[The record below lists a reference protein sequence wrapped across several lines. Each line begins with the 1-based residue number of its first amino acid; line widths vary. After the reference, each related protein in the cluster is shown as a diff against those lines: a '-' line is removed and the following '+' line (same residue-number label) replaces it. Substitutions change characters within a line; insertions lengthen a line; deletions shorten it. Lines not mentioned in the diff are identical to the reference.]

1 MGIPLL
7 RGRDFGAQD
16 RAGAPGVALVSAAT
30 AKRLWPGEEAVGK
43 RLATAGA
50 DPKALKPED
59 YLTVVGVVGDV
70 HYRELEAARMDLYV
84 PLEQAAFPVSFL
96 VVRGAGGGAA
106 LAGAVRRELQA
117 LDVDTPLADPATL
130 RALVSDALGG
140 PRLRSLLIAAFG
152 LLALLLA
159 AVGIAGVVA
168 YSVAERR
175 YEFGVRLALGA
186 RGEDV
191 VRLGVRQGMAPALLG
206 VALGLGAALA
216 LSHLAAGL
224 LYGVQARDGLTFGA
238 AAGLLVVLALLASW
252 VPARRAA
259 RVDPMVALRGA

>member
-1 MGIPLL
+1 M
-7 RGRDFGAQD
+7 
-16 RAGAPGVALVSAAT
+16 
-30 AKRLWPGEEAVGK
+30 
-43 RLATAGA
+43 
-50 DPKALKPED
+50 
-59 YLTVVGVVGDV
+59 
-70 HYRELEAARMDLYV
+70 
-84 PLEQAAFPVSFL
+84 
-96 VVRGAGGGAA
+96 
-106 LAGAVRRELQA
+106 
-117 LDVDTPLADPATL
+117 
-130 RALVSDALGG
+130 
-140 PRLRSLLIAAFG
+140 
-152 LLALLLA
+152 
-159 AVGIAGVVA
+159 A

-206 VALGLGAALA
+206 VLLGLAAALA